1 MAQFNRST
9 DDQIRDMGPSRR
21 DENPLVFLVDDDEQL
36 LSANTRIL
44 ANEGYRVET
53 AKDAETAL
61 VALRRKPF
69 DVLVSDIVM
78 PHVGGI
84 ELLARIRG
92 DGNNI
97 PVILLTA
104 EPRLDT
110 AIGAL
115 EKGVIRYL
123 EKPLQPGELVR
134 VVGHALR
141 LHGIVSN
148 RLTLD
153 SSTMGT
159 LIQELKTAKI
169 AAETARR
176 TTGEF
181 LAKMS
186 YELRAPVHTI
196 MRMTEL
202 VLDTELTTEQR
213 EYLATVL
220 VSTAALRGI
229 ILDTCAPPA
238 RVDAIAIVLADLLG
252 AAELRG
258 GPASPGD
265 ERARSSSLR
274 Q

>member
-1 MAQFNRST
+1 MAQFSRST
-9 DDQIRDMGPSRR
+9 DDQIRDMDPSRR
-21 DENPLVFLVDDDEQL
+21 DESPLVLLVDDDEEL
-36 LSANTRIL
+36 LSAHTRLL
-44 ANEGYRVET
+44 ANQGYRVES
-53 AKDAETAL
+53 AKNAETAL
-61 VALRRKPF
+61 IALRRKAF

-78 PHVGGI
+78 PHVSGI
-84 ELLARIRG
+84 ELLERIRG
-92 DGNNI
+92 DGNDI
-97 PVILLTA
+97 PVILITA

-110 AIGAL
+110 AIGAI
-115 EKGVIRYL
+115 EQGVIRYL
-123 EKPLQPGELVR
+123 EKPLQAGELVR

-141 LHGIVSN
+141 LHGIVAN

-153 SSTMGT
+153 RSTMGT
-159 LIQELKTAKI
+159 LIQELNAAKI

-176 TTGEF
+176 TNGEF

-202 VLDTELTTEQR
+202 VLDTEMTTEQR

-220 VSTAALRGI
+220 VSTASLRGI

-258 GPASPGD
+258 GPAFPAD
-265 ERARSSSLR
+265 ERPRSSSAR